1 MLLLWQVPKEIKLAG
16 SGEPTKIREEPAI
29 VEPARVEKNLPE
41 LKGTCQSWGEP
52 ANLVLRGTCQASI
65 FQ

>member
-41 LKGTCQSWGEP
+41 LKGTCQS
-52 ANLVLRGTCQASI
+52 
-65 FQ
+65 